1 MVPGPNSFSPV
12 DGNSLRAET
21 PLKQDD
27 EGRLGPAQ
35 IRDKRP
41 HIPRSRGQGDLPDY
55 TLAERLPG
63 GQKGRDATPQ

>member
-1 MVPGPNSFSPV
+1 MVPGPNSSSPV

-41 HIPRSRGQGDLPDY
+41 HIPHSQG
-55 TLAERLPG
+55 
-63 GQKGRDATPQ
+63 